1 MSIFADN
8 AQRYFEAGYN
18 ILPLAKG
25 GKQPVVN
32 GWQEWGKRKQ
42 PQFQIDNWVNIYG
55 DGNIGLPLGESNN
68 VIALDFDI
76 DVDGLHAKIIA
87 MIKPSPVRKVGAKG
101 FTAFYRYNGER
112 NRRWKTEGETV
123 VELLSTG
130 TQTVMPYSIHPD
142 TGKPYIWLTEDNLL
156 DYDAMDLPQLPNDF
170 IDKVDELF
178 GIKRKIIEYSR
189 TNKRKIIEYSRT
201 NEGGDIELD
210 TVKSALQYI
219 AANEYSTWIEIG
231 MALNHTYGDVAFNV
245 WDSWSA
251 TAANYD
257 PAKMDYKWRSFGA
270 YTGSKISAATILHY
284 AIGGGWLPPRLLN
297 DDAVIVVGEKSKKPS
312 KKSNVQKMQIAN
324 ETNNSIPDHLLNA
337 PNLVGELVNWIES
350 CAIRK
355 QPALALGASIGAVGT
370 VMAHRFRTPS
380 DLRSNMM
387 TLGICGS
394 GMGKDHARKCISMLF
409 NEVGMGEK
417 LLGDF
422 ASDTAVISALHSR
435 AGIGFAMTDEIGDA
449 LAAMGSKNAGSY
461 EARILRITKEL
472 FSSANTVYLGKEY
485 ANHDGKMEAKRI
497 NQPCLSVYGTST
509 EKQFYDALSGD
520 KILDG
525 FLPRWLIFEGNG
537 HSQKTGKMNS
547 VINAPDSLIEAF
559 RKIYDINPAG
569 DNPSLVVGRIKPRVV
584 DISNGAADKFNQL
597 DDYAEEM
604 RLKEYDK
611 KSGFDALYARIPEHA
626 YKLALVA
633 HGEGGIN
640 ASVAAWA
647 CELMMHLSARMVA
660 IAKENIG
667 NNDYERDLMAVLRFI
682 AANEGGINKKPI
694 IQKFRRIALQDLN
707 KILHHLAESGSV
719 EVEEKSSKGNN
730 KPMHVFHA
738 V

>member
-8 AQRYFEAGYN
+8 AQKYFEAGYN

-25 GKQPVVN
+25 GQQPVIN

-68 VIALDFDI
+68 IVALDFDI
-76 DVDGLHAKIIA
+76 DINGLHAKIIA
-87 MIKPSPVRKVGAKG
+87 MIKPSPVRKFGSKG

-130 TQTVMPYSIHPD
+130 TQTVMPQSIHPD
-142 TGKPYIWLTEDNLL
+142 TGKPYIWLTEDSLL
-156 DYDAMDLPQLPNDF
+156 DYNIMDLPQLPDNF

-178 GIKRKIIEYSR
+178 EIKRKIVEYSG
-189 TNKRKIIEYSRT
+189 TSESGN
-201 NEGGDIELD
+201 IELD
-210 TVKSALQYI
+210 AVKGALQYI

-251 TAANYD
+251 TASNYD

-270 YTGSKISAATILHY
+270 YTGSKISVATILHY
-284 AIGGGWLPPRLLN
+284 AIGNGWLPPRLLN

-312 KKSNVQKMQIAN
+312 KKSKIVDVAN
-324 ETNNSIPDHLLNA
+324 SDAQNSIPDHLLNA

-387 TLGICGS
+387 TLGICGA
-394 GMGKDHARKCISMLF
+394 GMGKDHARKCISLLF

-422 ASDTAVISALHSR
+422 ASDTSVITALHKR
-435 AGIGFAMTDEIGDA
+435 NGIGFAMTDEIGDA
-449 LAAMGSKNAGSY
+449 LATMGSKNAGSH
-461 EARILRITKEL
+461 EVRILRITKEL
-472 FSSANTVYLGKEY
+472 FSSANSVYLGKEY
-485 ANHDGKMEAKRI
+485 ADEKVEAKRI

-509 EKQFYDALSGD
+509 EKQFYDALSSD

-525 FLPRWLIFEGNG
+525 FLPRWLIFEGSG
-537 HSQKTGKMNS
+537 HSQKTNKMNS

-569 DNPSLVVGRIKPRVV
+569 DSPSLVVGRIKPRVV
-584 DISNGAADKFNQL
+584 DISDGAADKFNQL

-611 KSGFDALYARIPEHA
+611 KSGFDALYARVPEHA

-647 CELMMHLSARMVA
+647 CELMMHLSGRMVA
-660 IAKENIG
+660 IARENIG

-682 AANEGGINKKPI
+682 SLHENGINKRPI
-694 IQKFRRIALQDLN
+694 IRKFQRIALQDLN
-707 KILHHLAESGSV
+707 KILHHLAESGNI
-719 EVEEKSSKGNN
+719 EIEEKLSKGNN

-738 V
+738 I